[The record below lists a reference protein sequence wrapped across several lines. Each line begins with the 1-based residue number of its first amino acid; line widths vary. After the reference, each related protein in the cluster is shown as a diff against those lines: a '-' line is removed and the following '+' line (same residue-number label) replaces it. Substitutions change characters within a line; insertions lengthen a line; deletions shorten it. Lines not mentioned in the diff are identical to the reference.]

1 MAGTSK
7 IERRFREGRGQRYL
21 RDGFT
26 PRCHKVSSQKLRA
39 IRARENR
46 PDLTADEA
54 WPEAQCSH
62 SAVPGY
68 LLCRIHLKGLAKIKM
83 KPKDML
89 DWLPIDMQEKM
100 RIIMDNPQVLS
111 RQFEMHQ
118 LIARILVLYDK
129 LNNKEALGRYAL
141 SNLREGLK
149 MIHEGDTVKGSAL
162 IEDVIESRTIERET
176 YDEIYQA
183 MSLLKDMTR
192 VEVSSMKDLKLMLSY
207 DQMVAGLLG
216 VADAL
221 SAALKE
227 YVADERTRELVAGAV
242 ARDITRRFNTRPGG
256 VLPAPTQAIEG
267 EFTETK

>member
-1 MAGTSK
+1 MVAK
-7 IERRFREGRGQRYL
+7 VERRFREGRGQRYM
-21 RDGFT
+21 RDGVS
-26 PRCHKVSSQKLRA
+26 PRCHKVSYTKLKA
-39 IRARENR
+39 IRVRENR

-54 WPEAQCSH
+54 WPEAQCSRP
-62 SAVPGY
+62 AVPGY
-68 LLCRIHLKGLAKIKM
+68 LLCHHHLRGLAKQKM

-89 DWLPIDMQEKM
+89 DWLPVDMQEKM
-100 RIIMDNPQVLS
+100 RIIMENPQVLS

-129 LNNKEALGRYAL
+129 LNNKEALGRRSL
-141 SNLREGLK
+141 SHLREGLK
-149 MIHEGDTVKGSAL
+149 MIHNGEVVKGADL
-162 IEDVIESRTIERET
+162 IEEIIESRTVERET

-227 YVADERTRELVAGAV
+227 YVSDERTRELVSGAV
-242 ARDITRRFNTRPGG
+242 ARDIARRFNTRPGG
-256 VLPAPTQAIEG
+256 ILPAPAQAVEVTATK
-267 EFTETK
+267 TE